1 MKILLQRV
9 NCASVT
15 VAGELVGQID
25 RGLLLLVGFGRN
37 DTEPDLV
44 RARDK
49 IINLRVFS
57 NENNRLDRSL
67 LDIGGAILA
76 IPQFTLYGQT
86 RKGRRPDFTDS
97 LDPVLAETHF
107 DSFIQ
112 LLHQTTVINVKFGV
126 FGAEMAV
133 SLVNDGPFTLM
144 LEY

>member
-9 NCASVT
+9 NRASVT

-49 IINLRVFS
+49 IINLRLFS
-57 NENNRLDRSL
+57 NENNKLDRSL

-97 LDPVLAETHF
+97 LDPDLAETHF

-112 LLHQTTVINVKFGV
+112 LLHQTTVINVKSGV